1 MALDAGAKALGFVSA
16 MPSGPGV
23 LPESDIARIISGLPP
38 ACDSF
43 LLTSKTKVDQIVDQV
58 ARCRP
63 RTLQLCDA
71 IEPTDLKALRR
82 ELPDLKLVPVVHVR
96 SRSAL
101 DQARALEEF
110 ADAILLDSGR
120 PEGANPSLGGTG
132 ETHDWNISREI
143 RDALNIPVYLA
154 GGLNPENV
162 TQALEVVHPYAVD
175 VCSGVRSEGHLD
187 PDKLEAFM
195 KGLA

>member
-1 MALDAGAKALGFVSA
+1 

-23 LPESDIARIISGLPP
+23 LPEVDIARIIAGLPP
-38 ACDSF
+38 DCDSF

-71 IEPTDLKALRR
+71 LDPNDLKTLRR

-96 SRSAL
+96 DRSAL

-120 PEGANPSLGGTG
+120 PQDANRSLGGTG
-132 ETHDWNISREI
+132 ETHDWSISREI
-143 RDALNIPVYLA
+143 RDALDLPIFLA
-154 GGLNPENV
+154 GGLSPANL
-162 TQALEVVHPYAVD
+162 TQALEVVRPFAVD
-175 VCSGVRSEGHLD
+175 VCSGVRSEGRLD